1 MYTCII
7 LKVDC
12 ILMEIYWSKLL
23 EKLFEFWHVRRPQ
36 TGSEAIEVTA
46 TQLINHGQRPLTNRT
61 WTFRWS
67 FLHSKS

>member
-1 MYTCII
+1 MYH

-23 EKLFEFWHVRRPQ
+23 EKLFEFWHVLRPQ

-46 TQLINHGQRPLTNRT
+46 TQLINHGQRPLANFHLPR
-61 WTFRWS
+61 
-67 FLHSKS
+67 LYGVVIN